1 MTSMKPATTL
11 AFSDRKGHDS
21 KNSFRIITRRA
32 PTPMS
37 MTKVI
42 KYAEVTTTGTAAAL
56 AVMMAA
62 SSM

>member
-1 MTSMKPATTL
+1 M